1 MITQGKAKEILSEF
15 EEIDALLQKHDGTP
29 IFAHMQA
36 FSYEKKL
43 KIWDENECRYLAYHI
58 DGTRPDDVI
67 IGILGSSFMMG
78 LKANWTLLNIMPRNS
93 DNFSSFRYWAMD
105 KTPYEPSCIVENEY
119 WEEVGKR
126 PFPERYLTDLIES
139 IESLK
144 KNHYESAAHVEQ
156 SRILNPIEM
165 ESFKSFCFCV
175 GYDSFCDAREID
187 WSRLEEKLGYCFCA
201 TSIYHFGKCFWA
213 TLDAERVATLERF
226 LITQK
231 KRLDKGEDI
240 TKPATPPPAST
251 EAALVPPPIEDKPK
265 GKEWEPDKIK
275 ARMILNRF
283 DTYLNNEAQ
292 KQQGKSSPNQLSEIV
307 SVAINSIIGDSGINI
322 KTERSLTRYVKA
334 IHSKTAKQY
343 AGHYVRQNFGGKIF
357 GISKL

>member
-58 DGTRPDDVI
+58 DGTKPDDVI

-251 EAALVPPPIEDKPK
+251 EAALVPPPIEDKPQK
-265 GKEWEPDKIK
+265 RSAKTIQ
-275 ARMILNRF
+275 
-283 DTYLNNEAQ
+283 AQ
-292 KQQGKSSPNQLSEIV
+292 KNYVEYTNMYIKLCKSVNPCYSRERAIRKTIDEYAISERTLGR
-307 SVAINSIIGDSGINI
+307 AFDDNSETLQKYGHKKETFKVFS
-322 KTERSLTRYVKA
+322 RVKW
-334 IHSKTAKQY
+334 S
-343 AGHYVRQNFGGKIF
+343 
-357 GISKL
+357 